1 MRIRDPGWRQFGSWI
16 RDGKKSDPD
25 KHPGF
30 ATPDLCLE
38 NDFSVEKCMKSM
50 FRIRDVYHQGV
61 EFFSLIHEL
70 NFFTPDP
77 NFFYLGSEIF

>member
-25 KHPGF
+25 KHPEF

-38 NDFSVEKCMKSM
+38 NDFSVEKCMK
-50 FRIRDVYHQGV
+50 
-61 EFFSLIHEL
+61 
-70 NFFTPDP
+70 
-77 NFFYLGSEIF
+77 

>member
-25 KHPGF
+25 KHPEF

-77 NFFYLGSEIF
+77 NFVHLGSEIF